1 MLSDAALA
9 IAVDSDTKWLYNAS
23 RRLKRP
29 LLRTLEDAIW
39 WRLAHHLSGRVG
51 IQLGEAARAADT
63 LLSRGSDLGR
73 VRLRATADDSVAV
86 SIDLGRFHDG
96 AALAIAA
103 AIHLAVPRKRGRP
116 LKNRPIAASPARD
129 EPSSLGDA
137 SRVAAALEELDHSSP
152 EIGEAGSGASGF
164 LAALSQAGVPAIV
177 VGSLAGVYYGAER
190 HARSLDLVADL
201 TPRPARLLSELLN
214 RVGARPRGANV
225 REGFAFEP
233 VLIRSAAC
241 LALRIQGLAVNIVRA
256 VPGIGEYPQV
266 REASEIVVGDHLS
279 YRVLSRSGLV
289 RAAAG
294 LARLSGDG

>member
-9 IAVDSDTKWLYNAS
+9 VAIDTDAKWLYNAS

-39 WRLAHHLSGRVG
+39 WRLTHHLSGRVG
-51 IQLGEAARAADT
+51 IQLADAARAADT

-73 VRLRATADDSVAV
+73 VRLRATSDDSVAV

-116 LKNRPIAASPARD
+116 LKHRAVPVAGAKD
-129 EPSSLGDA
+129 ELDSMGDA
-137 SRVAAALEELDHSSP
+137 TRVVAALEEMDHAGAEAEGP
-152 EIGEAGSGASGF
+152 ESGASGF
-164 LAALSQAGVPAIV
+164 LAALSDAGVPFIV
-177 VGSLAGVYYGAER
+177 VGALAGVYYGAER
-190 HARSLDLVADL
+190 TARSVDVVADL

-214 RVGARPRGANV
+214 RLGARPRGANV
-225 REGFAFEP
+225 REGFVFEP
-233 VLIRSAAC
+233 VLVRSSAC
-241 LALRIQGLAVNIVRA
+241 LPLRIQGLAVNIMRS
-256 VPGIGEYPQV
+256 VPGIGEYPQA

-279 YRVLSRSGLV
+279 YRVLNRPGLA